1 MKKSF
6 ILLPALM
13 MVLTA
18 CGGTTS
24 DGTTTTTEPG
34 TTTTTTEPGTTTTD
48 PVEENNVKV
57 AYEAAAALG
66 SEKESAGAYDFDG
79 VVIAKC
85 GNSFFVYKDGYS
97 MYVYSSSAH
106 EGVEVGK
113 TVAVNAKV
121 KNFRG
126 VIETGTVNS
135 VTVTGEGVVPTA
147 TTITSAA
154 DLGALKQNVLVNYVG
169 AIPADAGEYSP
180 SSKSP
185 LVDTV
190 IGEDTITTKFEKA
203 GYNKDNGDAYLAS
216 KGHKANFTNVITT
229 AYNSSG
235 DTTTNQLLFV
245 GTSILTLIEVPAT
258 AVTLKADKTEATVGE
273 TVTLTSTVT
282 PAETTDAVKYEITAG
297 ADLATLNGNVLTTKG
312 AGTVTV
318 VAKAGTVTSD
328 PVTITINAPVDN
340 AVSIAVT
347 PTALTKK
354 AGETLTTA
362 ELTVEVT
369 RASGAKEVTNAYT
382 TDVTLPYT
390 FTDDDATA
398 GTKVITVSYPGVA
411 DVTVTVTVNEKDRS
425 IKTAYEAILANSAD
439 TTAYEFDGVVVG
451 KTGNNFFVVD
461 EAGYGI
467 YVYANKTAYDFTVV
481 GQMVRIVSTLQLF
494 NGWVETKTITSVT
507 NLEKTGTVPTAFNL
521 ANQSQLATLK
531 QNTLVNVTIDLPADA
546 SWTSDAHYMPT
557 VTVGDGSFK
566 IKFDKAAYT
575 AEMGEIFN
583 SAKGGKLNIKGA
595 LAITYDKSGST
606 AVNQLLVLGTT
617 TLEKVLVPA
626 TGITLAADVT
636 SVEVGGSV
644 TLTPTVTPVESTDE
658 VTYEVTAGADLVT
671 LSGNSLVAKAE
682 GTVTVVAKAGT
693 VTSEPVTITITASSD
708 PVVSFAVTGPTTKKV
723 GATLTAEE
731 LTVTLT
737 KQSGATEVTTNFT
750 TDVVLPYAF
759 TAEDATAGTKAI
771 SVTYAELSAQTV
783 SIAVVDAVYKLD
795 TSVSGKN
802 SKYATS
808 GDVEVN
814 GVTWNAM
821 GNLTMNPW
829 RIGGKS
835 ITNTDRAI
843 YSKTAIA
850 AANEIDINGLT
861 DSGSI
866 TVNSMKVTV
875 HNTADDAATG
885 ANAVAEFTP
894 TYAKGSIILT
904 KADAGSWENCFY
916 RIVFNVTVTDTK
928 NNKFVSFT
936 DIQFYN
942 L

>member
-57 AYEAAAALG
+57 AYEAAAALANK
-66 SEKESAGAYDFDG
+66 KESADAYDFDG

-121 KNFRG
+121 KKYNG
-126 VIETGTVNS
+126 IIETGTVNS
-135 VTVTGEGVVPTA
+135 VTVTGDGVVPTA

-154 DLGALKQNVLVNYVG
+154 ELGALKQNVLVNYVG
-169 AIPADAGEYSP
+169 AIPADAGDYSAGN
-180 SSKSP
+180 SP
-185 LVDTV
+185 LVSTV
-190 IGEDTITTKFEKA
+190 VGEDTITTKFDKA
-203 GYNKDNGDAYLAS
+203 GYNDDNGAAYLAS
-216 KGHKANFTNVITT
+216 KGHKANFTNVIAT
-229 AYNSSG
+229 AFSTSG
-235 DTTTNQLLFV
+235 DTATNQLLFV
-245 GTSILTLIEVPAT
+245 GTSTLALVEVPAT
-258 AVTLKADKTEATVGE
+258 AVTLTADKEEATVGE
-273 TVTLTSTVT
+273 TVTLT
-282 PAETTDAVKYEITAG
+282 
-297 ADLATLNGNVLTTKG
+297 
-312 AGTVTV
+312 
-318 VAKAGTVTSD
+318 
-328 PVTITINAPVDN
+328 
-340 AVSIAVT
+340 
-347 PTALTKK
+347 
-354 AGETLTTA
+354 
-362 ELTVEVT
+362 
-369 RASGAKEVTNAYT
+369 
-382 TDVTLPYT
+382 
-390 FTDDDATA
+390 
-398 GTKVITVSYPGVA
+398 
-411 DVTVTVTVNEKDRS
+411 
-425 IKTAYEAILANSAD
+425 
-439 TTAYEFDGVVVG
+439 
-451 KTGNNFFVVD
+451 
-461 EAGYGI
+461 
-467 YVYANKTAYDFTVV
+467 
-481 GQMVRIVSTLQLF
+481 
-494 NGWVETKTITSVT
+494 
-507 NLEKTGTVPTAFNL
+507 
-521 ANQSQLATLK
+521 
-531 QNTLVNVTIDLPADA
+531 
-546 SWTSDAHYMPT
+546 
-557 VTVGDGSFK
+557 
-566 IKFDKAAYT
+566 
-575 AEMGEIFN
+575 
-583 SAKGGKLNIKGA
+583 
-595 LAITYDKSGST
+595 
-606 AVNQLLVLGTT
+606 
-617 TLEKVLVPA
+617 
-626 TGITLAADVT
+626 
-636 SVEVGGSV
+636 
-644 TLTPTVTPVESTDE
+644 PTVTPVDSTDE
-658 VTYEVTAGADLVT
+658 VTYEVTSGADLVT

-693 VTSEPVTITITASSD
+693 VTSDPVTITITASAD

-737 KQSGATEVTTNFT
+737 KQSGATEVTDVFT
-750 TDVVLPYAF
+750 TDVELPYTF
-759 TAEDATAGTKAI
+759 TAEDAIAGTKVI

-795 TSVSGKN
+795 ASVKGTNN
-802 SKYATS
+802 SYAGN
-808 GDVEVN
+808 GDVAVN
-814 GVTWNAM
+814 DVTWNVA
-821 GNLTMNPW
+821 GNATTNPW

-875 HNTADDAATG
+875 HSTADDAATG

-894 TYAKGSIILT
+894 TYAKGSIVLT

-916 RIVFNVTVTDTK
+916 RIVFNVTVSVTS
-928 NNKFVSFT
+928 NKYVSFT

>member
-66 SEKESAGAYDFDG
+66 SETESADAYDFDG

-97 MYVYSSSAH
+97 MYVYSKNAH

-121 KNFRG
+121 KNYRG

-169 AIPADAGEYSP
+169 AIPADAGEYSA
-180 SSKSP
+180 SKSP
-185 LVDTV
+185 IVDTV
-190 IGEDTITTKFEKA
+190 IGEDTIKTKFEKT
-203 GYNKDNGDAYLAS
+203 GYTTANGDAYLAS

-245 GTSILTLIEVPAT
+245 GTSTLALVEVPAT
-258 AVTLKADKTEATVGE
+258 AVTLTADKTEATVGE
-273 TVTLTSTVT
+273 TVTFTSTVA

-297 ADLATLNGNVLTTKG
+297 ADLATLNGNVLTTTG

-318 VAKAGTVTSD
+318 VAKAGTVTSN
-328 PVTITINAPVDN
+328 PVTITISAPTDN

-347 PTALTKK
+347 PTELTKR

-398 GTKVITVSYPGVA
+398 GTKTITVSYPGVA
-411 DVTVTVTVNEKDRS
+411 DVTVTVTVNAKDRS

-451 KTGNNFFVVD
+451 KTKNNFIVMD

-467 YVYANKTAYDFTVV
+467 YAYNNTAYDFVTV
-481 GQMVRIVSTLQLF
+481 GQMIRVVSTLQLF

-546 SWTSDAHYMPT
+546 SWTSGGHYMASA
-557 VTVGDGSFK
+557 TVGDGTFT

-595 LAITYDKSGST
+595 LAMTYDKSGST

-617 TLEKVLVPA
+617 TLEKVVVPA

-644 TLTPTVTPVESTDE
+644 TLTPTVTPVDSTDE
-658 VTYEVTAGADLVT
+658 VAYEVTTGADLVT
-671 LSGNSLVAKAE
+671 LTGNTLVAKAE

-693 VTSEPVTITITASSD
+693 VTSDPVTITITASSD

-723 GATLTAEE
+723 GETLTAEE

-737 KQSGATEVTTNFT
+737 KQSGATETTTNFT
-750 TDVVLPYAF
+750 TDVTLPYTF
-759 TAEDATAGTKAI
+759 TEADATAGTKVI
-771 SVTYAELSAQTV
+771 SVTYAELAAQTV
-783 SIAVVDAVYKLD
+783 TITVVPATTVEMTTFSETSANMNSVISYSTSKGNGTSNPAINSGAIRLYQNSSGETGGYIVISAAEGYKI
-795 TSVSGKN
+795 TEVVIGSSM
-802 SKYATS
+802 ATTTGYILS
-808 GDVEVN
+808 E
-814 GVTWNAM
+814 
-821 GNLTMNPW
+821 
-829 RIGGKS
+829 
-835 ITNTDRAI
+835 
-843 YSKTAIA
+843 TAIESTPA
-850 AANEIDINGLT
+850 KADFAVSNYALAANAKY
-861 DSGSI
+861 
-866 TVNSMKVTV
+866 TVGELS
-875 HNTADDAATG
+875 
-885 ANAVAEFTP
+885 
-894 TYAKGSIILT
+894 T
-904 KADAGSWENCFY
+904 KHIAFACFGTTSSTRLY
-916 RIVFNVTVTDTK
+916 VNYLK
-928 NNKFVSFT
+928 VSFAA
-936 DIQFYN
+936 I
-942 L
+942 

>member
-57 AYEAAAALG
+57 AYEAAAALANK
-66 SEKESAGAYDFDG
+66 KESADAYDFDG

-121 KNFRG
+121 KKYNG
-126 VIETGTVNS
+126 IIETGTVNS
-135 VTVTGEGVVPTA
+135 VTVTGDGVVPTA

-154 DLGALKQNVLVNYVG
+154 ELGALKQNVLVNYVG
-169 AIPADAGEYSP
+169 AIPADAGDYSAGN
-180 SSKSP
+180 SP
-185 LVDTV
+185 LVSTV
-190 IGEDTITTKFEKA
+190 VGEDTITTKFDKA

-216 KGHKANFTNVITT
+216 KGHKANFTNVIAT
-229 AYNSSG
+229 AFSTSG
-235 DTTTNQLLFV
+235 DTATNQLLFV
-245 GTSILTLIEVPAT
+245 GTSTLALVEVPAT
-258 AVTLKADKTEATVGE
+258 AVTLTADKEEATVGE
-273 TVTLTSTVT
+273 TVTLTPTVT

-297 ADLATLNGNVLTTKG
+297 ADLATLNGNVLTTTG

-318 VAKAGTVTSD
+318 VAKAGTVTSN
-328 PVTITINAPVDN
+328 PVTITISAPADN

-347 PTALTKK
+347 PTELTKR
-354 AGETLTTA
+354 AGETLTAA

-398 GTKVITVSYPGVA
+398 GTKTITVSYPGVA
-411 DVTVTVTVNEKDRS
+411 DVTVTVTVNQKDRS

-451 KTGNNFFVVD
+451 KTGNNFVVMD

-467 YVYANKTAYDFTVV
+467 YAYNKTAYDFVVV
-481 GQMVRIVSTLQLF
+481 GQMVRVVSTLQLF
-494 NGWVETKTITSVT
+494 NGWVETKAITSVT

-531 QNTLVNVTIDLPADA
+531 QNTLVNVTIDLPAAA
-546 SWTSDAHYMPT
+546 SWTSGGHYMASA
-557 VTVGDGSFK
+557 TVGDGTFT

-595 LAITYDKSGST
+595 LAMTYDKSGST

-617 TLEKVLVPA
+617 TLEKVVVPA

-644 TLTPTVTPVESTDE
+644 TLTPTVTPVDSTDE
-658 VTYEVTAGADLVT
+658 VTYEVTSGADLVT

-693 VTSEPVTITITASSD
+693 VTSDPVTITITASAD

-737 KQSGATEVTTNFT
+737 KQSGATEVTDVFT
-750 TDVVLPYAF
+750 TDVELPYTF
-759 TAEDATAGTKAI
+759 TAEDAIAGTKVI

-795 TSVSGKN
+795 ASVKGTNN
-802 SKYATS
+802 SYAGN
-808 GDVEVN
+808 GDVAVN
-814 GVTWNAM
+814 DVTWNVA
-821 GNLTMNPW
+821 GNATTNPW

-875 HNTADDAATG
+875 HSTADDAATG

-894 TYAKGSIILT
+894 TYAKGSIVLT

-916 RIVFNVTVTDTK
+916 RIVFNVTVSVTS
-928 NNKFVSFT
+928 NKYVSFT

>member
-24 DGTTTTTEPG
+24 DDPTTTTEPG
-34 TTTTTTEPGTTTTD
+34 TTTTTTEPGSTTTD

-57 AYEAAAALG
+57 AYEAAAALAN
-66 SEKESAGAYDFDG
+66 KTESADAYDFDG

-121 KNFRG
+121 KKYNG
-126 VIETGTVNS
+126 IIETGTVNS

-154 DLGALKQNVLVNYVG
+154 ELGALKQNVLVNYEA
-169 AIPADAGEYSP
+169 AIPADAGDYSAGN
-180 SSKSP
+180 SP
-185 LVDTV
+185 LVSTV
-190 IGEDTITTKFEKA
+190 VGKDTITTKFDKA
-203 GYNKDNGDAYLAS
+203 GYNDDNGAAYLAS
-216 KGHKANFTNVITT
+216 KGHKANFTNVIAT
-229 AYNSSG
+229 AFSTSG
-235 DTTTNQLLFV
+235 DTATNQLLFV
-245 GTSILTLIEVPAT
+245 GTSTLALVEVPAT
-258 AVTLKADKTEATVGE
+258 AVTLTADKEEATVGE
-273 TVTLTSTVT
+273 TVTLTPTVT

-297 ADLATLNGNVLTTKG
+297 ADLATLNGNVLTTTG

-318 VAKAGTVTSD
+318 VAKAGTVTSN
-328 PVTITINAPVDN
+328 PVTITISAPTDN

-347 PTALTKK
+347 PTELTKK
-354 AGETLTTA
+354 AGETLTAA

-390 FTDDDATA
+390 FTDADATA
-398 GTKVITVSYPGVA
+398 GTKTITVSYPGVA
-411 DVTVTVTVNEKDRS
+411 DVTVTVTVNAKDRS

-451 KTGNNFFVVD
+451 KTKNNFIVMD

-467 YVYANKTAYDFTVV
+467 YAYNNTAYDFVTV
-481 GQMVRIVSTLQLF
+481 GQMVRVVSTLQLF

-546 SWTSDAHYMPT
+546 SWTSGGHYMASA
-557 VTVGDGSFK
+557 TVGDGTFT

-583 SAKGGKLNIKGA
+583 SAKGGKLKINGA
-595 LAITYDKSGST
+595 LAMTYDKSGST

-617 TLEKVLVPA
+617 TLEKVVVPA

-644 TLTPTVTPVESTDE
+644 TLTPTVTPVDSTDE
-658 VTYEVTAGADLVT
+658 VTYEVTTGADLVT

-693 VTSEPVTITITASSD
+693 VTSDPVTITITASAD

-737 KQSGATEVTTNFT
+737 KQSGATEVTDVFT
-750 TDVVLPYAF
+750 TDVELPYTF
-759 TAEDATAGTKAI
+759 TAEDAIAGTKAI

-795 TSVSGKN
+795 ASVKGTN
-802 SKYATS
+802 SSYAGN
-808 GDVEVN
+808 GDVAVN
-814 GVTWNAM
+814 DVTWNVA
-821 GNLTMNPW
+821 GNATTNPW

-875 HNTADDAATG
+875 HSTADDAATG

-894 TYAKGSIILT
+894 TYAKGSIVLT

-916 RIVFNVTVTDTK
+916 RIVFNVTVSVK
-928 NNKFVSFT
+928 SNKYVSFT